1 MGFFVEGVMARLTS
15 FRDVIKDMFYNDISL
30 LLSRF
35 IEDNPERLETNSR
48 RVQSPDEASLSD
60 FQVQFVNITH
70 SNENEIFFDVVVSAE
85 IEIAETIRRNRE
97 TDGTEQWFRISCS
110 AELEDGLQ
118 HFRASNVEVY
128 SKYKQRSGNHLSEY
142 LVPIISKEQLDNVAE
157 AFLEKYY
164 SEALIAPMAVPPYV
178 VAERMGLEVKEA
190 HITKNCSVFGQIYFS
205 DCEVQYYDSYAGQYK
220 TLQVKRGAI
229 LVDPNVYFMR
239 TVGSMNNT
247 IIHECV
253 HWDLHKKFFE
263 LEKLYNHEAR
273 VISCQVQEGSRPE
286 KKRSPLDWMEWQANV
301 LAPRIMMPAKNTRQK
316 IEELIEKNRRALQ
329 TDNIAVVMESVVF
342 ELAGFFDV
350 SRQAAKIRMI
360 DLGYTEAIGVLT
372 YIDDRYIS
380 SYAFARESLKRS
392 QTFSIGTQDAL
403 FEYATNPVFREMVN
417 SGKYVY
423 VDAHFCINDSKYI
436 KQDINGY
443 AELTD
448 YARQHIDECCL
459 VFDIKFLKND
469 SYGTKFYTECVL
481 FRNIVS
487 DTIIEAKYSDS
498 GQNRQTDS
506 RAAELAK
513 IHDEAK
519 QTANIMRGLPAT
531 LSSTIVAHMDRLKMT
546 VEELEEKSLINT
558 KTIQR
563 IRNDER
569 YQPKLATVVA
579 LCIGM
584 QLSPILSNDM
594 ITKAGTLFRISEED
608 IIYQMLLHSYYR
620 NSIYECNEILRANN
634 FKPLCKED

>member
-1 MGFFVEGVMARLTS
+1 MAGLTS
-15 FRDVIKDMFYNDISL
+15 FRDVVKDMFYDDIFMSL
-30 LLSRF
+30 SKF
-35 IEDNPERLETNSR
+35 IEDNPERLESISR
-48 RVQSPDEASLSD
+48 RVQSPDEAALSD
-60 FQVQFVNITH
+60 FQVQFVNITN
-70 SNENEIFFDVVVSAE
+70 SEGNEILFDVAVSAE
-85 IEIAETIRRNRE
+85 IEIAETVRRNRE
-97 TDGTEQWFRISCS
+97 TDGIEQWFRISCT
-110 AELEDGLQ
+110 AELEDGIQ
-118 HFRASNVEVY
+118 HFRASNVDVY
-128 SKYKQRSGNHLSEY
+128 SKYKQRNGNNLSEY
-142 LVPIISKEQLDNVAE
+142 LVPIISRGQLDDVAA
-157 AFLEKYY
+157 AFLGKYY
-164 SEALIAPMAVPPYV
+164 HEALTAPMAVPPYV
-178 VAERMGLEVKEA
+178 VAERMGLEVQEV
-190 HITKNCSVFGQIYFS
+190 HITKNCSVFGQVYFS
-205 DCEVQYYDSYAGQYK
+205 DCEVQYYDSDVGQYQ
-220 TLQVKRGAI
+220 TLQVERGTI

-247 IIHECV
+247 IVHECV

-263 LEKLYNHEAR
+263 LEKLYNQEAR
-273 VISCQVQEGSRPE
+273 VISCQVQEGTRPE
-286 KKRSPLDWMEWQANV
+286 KNRSPLDWMEWQANA
-301 LAPRIMMPAKNTRQK
+301 LAPRIMMPAKQTRQK
-316 IEELIEKNRRALQ
+316 IEELIEKNKRALQ
-329 TDNIAVVMESVVF
+329 TDNKAEVMESVVF
-342 ELAGFFDV
+342 ELSDFFDV

-403 FEYATNPVFREMVN
+403 FEYATNPGFRELVN

-436 KQDINGY
+436 RQDIDGY
-443 AELTD
+443 AQMTD

-498 GQNRQTDS
+498 GQNRQTEA

-513 IHDEAK
+513 INDEAK
-519 QTANIMRGLPAT
+519 QTANIMRSLPAT
-531 LSSTIVAHMDRLKMT
+531 LSGTLVAHMDRLNLT
-546 VEELEEKSLINT
+546 VEALEEKSLINT

-569 YQPKLATVVA
+569 YQPKLATAVA

-584 QLSPILSNDM
+584 QLSPILSRDM
-594 ITKAGTLFRISEED
+594 ITKAGISFRISEEH
-608 IIYQMLLHSYYR
+608 IIYQMLLNSYYQ

-634 FKPLCKED
+634 FKPLSTEE